1 MEFVRL
7 SLIVSNNN
15 CDFQEEK
22 LLTYKELKSLRPVK
36 VDNFLNLL
44 NDNRNK
50 LLFDSYV
57 NDKLKLIPIARFNP
71 LFKSKSDFPS
81 RVLLEMTSRCNLN
94 CTMCPRQNLQR
105 EKVDMEPGVFKKCV
119 DELDKAG
126 IDGLWL
132 YNIGESILHPD
143 FPELLDYVS
152 SKNNLGPIW
161 HSSNGQ
167 ELNEYYSSLIINSII
182 VFMNMS
188 VNAVTP
194 ETYNKISPGAD
205 WNKMQANFKRFIALK
220 HKLKKRTP
228 FARIQIID
236 QECARGEIDGFLKKY
251 TDIADI
257 LSVNALEAFSRDVK
271 DNIEYAGRRE
281 RPDRKVCRRVNR
293 QDLFIFSNGET
304 TFCDTDYNGIFSMG
318 NVKEKSIYDI
328 WNSEFRK
335 EIIELNKTG
344 RLNEVNLCRD
354 CLDFDL

>member
-1 MEFVRL
+1 MEFARPD
-7 SLIVSNNN
+7 LIIKGDNFVK
-15 CDFQEEK
+15 EGKLILYRELK
-22 LLTYKELKSLRPVK
+22 LLQPVR

-44 NDNRNK
+44 NDDGNK

-57 NDKLKLIPIARFNP
+57 NDKLKLIPITRSNP
-71 LFKSKSDFPS
+71 LFKPKSDFPS

-105 EKVDMEPGVFKKCV
+105 EKVDMEPWVFKKCV

-132 YNIGESILHPD
+132 YNIGESILHPA
-143 FPELLDYVS
+143 FSELLNYVS

-167 ELNEYYSSLIINSII
+167 ELNEYFSNLIINSKAT
-182 VFMNMS
+182 FMNMS

-194 ETYNKISPGAD
+194 ETYRKLSPDAD
-205 WNKMQANFKRFIALK
+205 WNKMTSNFGKFINLKR
-220 HKLKKRTP
+220 KLNKRTP
-228 FARIQIID
+228 FARLQIID
-236 QECARGEIDGFLKKY
+236 QEYASHEIDNFLKKY
-251 TDIADI
+251 ADFADI

-271 DNIEYAGRRE
+271 TNVAYAIKRE
-281 RPDRKVCRRVNR
+281 RPDRKSCRRVDR

-304 TFCDTDYNGIFSMG
+304 TFCDTDYNGMFSMG
-318 NVKEKSIYDI
+318 NVKEKTIYEI
-328 WNSEFRK
+328 WNSDFREK
-335 EIIELNKTG
+335 IIELNKTG

>member
-1 MEFVRL
+1 MEFARPN
-7 SLIVSNNN
+7 LIIKGDNFVK
-15 CDFQEEK
+15 EGKLILYRELK
-22 LLTYKELKSLRPVK
+22 LLQPVR

-44 NDNRNK
+44 NDNGNK

-105 EKVDMEPGVFKKCV
+105 EKLDMEPGIFKKCV

-167 ELNEYYSSLIINSII
+167 ELNEYYSSLIINSKV

-205 WNKMQANFKRFIALK
+205 WDRMESNFEGFVNLKR
-220 HKLKKRTP
+220 KLNRRMP

-236 QECARGEIDGFLKKY
+236 QECAKGEIDDFLKKY
-251 TDIADI
+251 VDAADI

-271 DNIEYAGRRE
+271 TNVAYAIKRE
-281 RPDRKVCRRVNR
+281 RPDRKSCRRVDR

-304 TFCDTDYNGIFSMG
+304 TFCDTDYNGAFSMG
-318 NVKEKSIYDI
+318 NVKEKTIYEI
-328 WNSEFRK
+328 WNSDFRRK
-335 EIIELNKTG
+335 IVEMNKSG
-344 RLNEVNLCRD
+344 RLNEVALCSD